1 MLYDWLYVVCS
12 SDYSFLDIV
21 SAKLLSMIFMY
32 LGFGKVGF
40 CEMFAKRGTLQKSGS
55 EVLRE
60 EIFKKKNKSIIFRIN
75 YATH

>member
-1 MLYDWLYVVCS
+1 MCS

-21 SAKLLSMIFMY
+21 SAKLLNMIYMY

-40 CEMFAKRGTLQKSGS
+40 CEMFAKRGTLQNSGS

-60 EIFKKKNKSIIFRIN
+60 EIFEK
-75 YATH
+75 

>member
-21 SAKLLSMIFMY
+21 SAKLLSMIYMY

-55 EVLRE
+55 EGLERRN
-60 EIFKKKNKSIIFRIN
+60 FQKNKSIIFRIN

>member
-1 MLYDWLYVVCS
+1 MIYDWLYIVCS

-21 SAKLLSMIFMY
+21 SDKLLSMIYMY

-55 EVLRE
+55 EVLRKE
-60 EIFKKKNKSIIFRIN
+60 FSKKIKALFSV
-75 YATH
+75 

>member
-1 MLYDWLYVVCS
+1 MCS

-21 SAKLLSMIFMY
+21 SAKLLNMIYIY

-40 CEMFAKRGTLQKSGS
+40 CEMFAKRETLQKSGS

-60 EIFKKKNKSIIFRIN
+60 EKFEK
-75 YATH
+75 

>member
-1 MLYDWLYVVCS
+1 MFYDWLYVLCN

-21 SAKLLSMIFMY
+21 SAKLLSMIYVY

-40 CEMFAKRGTLQKSGS
+40 CEIFAKRGTLQKSGS

-60 EIFKKKNKSIIFRIN
+60 EIFEKNKSIIFRIN
-75 YATH
+75 YVTH